1 MADLAAIS
9 HRICQA
15 IADADAHG
23 ATLAAEAL
31 RKDVAELQRLAYLA
45 QRCDGC
51 EYHPTPTIGATTD
64 RIQSHG

>member
-23 ATLAAEAL
+23 ATVAAEAL
-31 RKDVAELQRLAYLA
+31 RKDVAELQRLARLA

-51 EYHPTPTIGATTD
+51 EYHPTPALGPNTD
-64 RIQSHG
+64 RIQTHG